1 MHNFVATL
9 LLAITTALVGGCGQM
24 GPLYMPEPEAQPAA
38 PAGTAPTSQAPT
50 GAP

>member
-24 GPLYMPEPEAQPAA
+24 GPLYMPEPEAQPAE
-38 PAGTAPTSQAPT
+38 PASPAPTSQAPADT
-50 GAP
+50 P